1 MQHNL
6 TMQRRTLVPSPG
18 RLASLASLASLARTT
33 TSIAATAL
41 LAVLL
46 GSCGAIG
53 DGAPAQ
59 ETVLS
64 LLREEAQ
71 ELKAEGESLDPAFG
85 VTANWEIED
94 VQVRKPSNENGP
106 PWRGTI
112 RFKISSR
119 VRDPDGSTSTDEF
132 DKSIE
137 YLWDTELDGW
147 TVR

>member
-1 MQHNL
+1 MRHKL
-6 TMQRRTLVPSPG
+6 TMQPRTLVPSPA
-18 RLASLASLASLARTT
+18 RPARTAI
-33 TSIAATAL
+33 SIATTVL
-41 LAVLL
+41 LAALL

-53 DGAPAQ
+53 DGAPGQ
-59 ETVLS
+59 DTVLS

-71 ELKAEGESLDPAFG
+71 ELKAEGENLDPAFG

-94 VQVRKPSNENGP
+94 VQVRKPSNDDGP

-119 VRDPDGSTSTDEF
+119 VRDPDGSMSTDEF
-132 DKSIE
+132 VKNIE

>member
-6 TMQRRTLVPSPG
+6 MMQRRTNVSSPG
-18 RLASLASLASLARTT
+18 RLASLARTT
-33 TSIAATAL
+33 TSIATTAL
-41 LAVLL
+41 LAALL

-106 PWRGTI
+106 PWRGTV
-112 RFKISSR
+112 RFKITSR

>member
-6 TMQRRTLVPSPG
+6 MMQRRTNVSSPG
-18 RLASLASLASLARTT
+18 RLASLARTT
-33 TSIAATAL
+33 TSIATTAL

-112 RFKISSR
+112 RFKITSR

>member
-18 RLASLASLASLARTT
+18 RRKK
-33 TSIAATAL
+33 TSIATVAL
-41 LAVLL
+41 LAALL
-46 GSCGAIG
+46 GSCGTIG
-53 DGAPAQ
+53 AGAPAQ
-59 ETVLS
+59 EEVLS

-71 ELKAEGESLDPAFG
+71 ELKAEGEKLDPAFG

-112 RFKISSR
+112 RFKITSR
-119 VRDPDGSTSTDEF
+119 VYDPDGSTSTDEF
-132 DKSIE
+132 DKNIE
-137 YLWDTELDGW
+137 YLWDTELDRW

>member
-6 TMQRRTLVPSPG
+6 TMQPRTLVPSPV
-18 RLASLASLASLARTT
+18 RLAHQLRRLGTT
-33 TSIAATAL
+33 TSIATAVL
-41 LAVLL
+41 LAALL

-53 DGAPAQ
+53 DGAPGQ
-59 ETVLS
+59 DTVLS

-71 ELKAEGESLDPAFG
+71 ELKAEGENLDPAFG
-85 VTANWEIED
+85 VTANWEVED
-94 VQVRKPSNENGP
+94 VQVRKPSNDDGP

-112 RFKISSR
+112 RFKITSR
-119 VRDPDGSTSTDEF
+119 VREPDGSTSTDEF
-132 DKSIE
+132 VKNID